1 MPESTH
7 IFIQNGLLI
16 DGNGGPPAEHAG
28 LLVEGERIAWV
39 GRMAERPSIPPGTQV
54 IDAAGKTLMPGL
66 IEAHLHLSYRDVRDL
81 PDLDLKCPVEET
93 TIRAVAHAKICLES
107 GYTAAVSAGA
117 LHRVDVAMRNAI
129 REGIIEGPRLLAA
142 GRDIS
147 ATAGMLDWNGSWL
160 KLGMEGLGIFA
171 DGVDECRKAAR
182 QVIKEGADIVKTY
195 VTGEGM
201 LFECTAEEVTY
212 SEEEI
217 RVICEEA
224 HRRNRMVS
232 AHSRGAEGCKMSVRA
247 GVDILDHGTLVDD
260 ECIDLI
266 AARNVFVVPALNYQ
280 IAVLERG
287 PEFGFPEEFL
297 DRTMYRQELE
307 AAYGNMRK
315 LFNAGVRVLPGGDYG
330 FAWCPHGE
338 YARDLQTFV
347 ESIGLT
353 PMQTIVAATKW
364 GSELMRMPDRIGT
377 LEAGKLADLLLVDGN
392 PLDDIRIL
400 QDKSKLA
407 LVMQGG
413 RVKAGT
419 LVQQVMQAAS

>member
-1 MPESTH
+1 MEQTTL
-7 IFIQNGLLI
+7 IRNGLLI
-16 DGNGGPPAEHAG
+16 DGNGGSPVENAG
-28 LLVEGERIAWV
+28 ILVEGERIAWV
-39 GRMAERPSIPPGTQV
+39 GRMAEFPSARLGPPGRE
-54 IDAAGKTLMPGL
+54 IDATGKTIMPGL

-93 TIRAVAHAKICLES
+93 TIHAVAHAKICLES

-117 LHRVDVAMRNAI
+117 LHRVDVALRNAI
-129 REGIIEGPRLLAA
+129 RAGVVPGPRLIAA
-142 GRDIS
+142 GRDICG
-147 ATAGMLDWNGSWL
+147 TGGMLDWNGSWL

-171 DGVDECRKAAR
+171 DGVEECRKAAR
-182 QVIKEGADIVKTY
+182 VVIKEGADIVKTY

-201 LFECTAEEVTY
+201 IFECTADEVTFT
-212 SEEEI
+212 EEEI

-224 HRRNRMVS
+224 HRRNRRVS
-232 AHSRGAEGCKMSVRA
+232 AHSRGAEGCKISVRA
-247 GVDILDHGTLVDD
+247 GIDILDHGTLVDE

-287 PEFGFPEEFL
+287 PEFGFPQEFL
-297 DRTMYRQELE
+297 DRTLYREELE
-307 AAYGNMRK
+307 QACVNMRK

-347 ESIGLT
+347 EMIGLT
-353 PMQTIVAATKW
+353 PMQTLVAATKW
-364 GSELMRMPDRIGT
+364 GGELMRMENEIGT
-377 LEAGKLADLLLVDGN
+377 LEQGKFADLLVVDGN
-392 PLDDIRIL
+392 PLDDIRLL
-400 QDKSKLA
+400 QDKTRLA

-413 RVKAGT
+413 QPKAGT
-419 LVQQVMQAAS
+419 LPLEG

>member
-1 MPESTH
+1 
-7 IFIQNGLLI
+7 
-16 DGNGGPPAEHAG
+16 
-28 LLVEGERIAWV
+28 
-39 GRMAERPSIPPGTQV
+39 
-54 IDAAGKTLMPGL
+54 
-66 IEAHLHLSYRDVRDL
+66 
-81 PDLDLKCPVEET
+81 
-93 TIRAVAHAKICLES
+93 
-107 GYTAAVSAGA
+107 
-117 LHRVDVAMRNAI
+117 MRNAI
-129 REGIIEGPRLLAA
+129 RDGIIPGPRLVAA
-142 GRDIS
+142 GRDICG
-147 ATAGMLDWNGSWL
+147 TGGMLDWNGSWL

-182 QVIKEGADIVKTY
+182 MVIKEGADIVKTY

-201 LFECTAEEVTY
+201 IFECTADEVTF

-224 HRRNRMVS
+224 HRRGKQVS

-260 ECIDLI
+260 ECIEMI

-280 IAVLERG
+280 KAVLERG
-287 PEFGFPEEFL
+287 PEFGFPQEFL

-307 AAYGNMRK
+307 AACVNMRK

-347 ESIGLT
+347 EEIGLT
-353 PMQTIVAATKW
+353 PMQTLVAATKW
-364 GSELMRMPDRIGT
+364 GSELMRMEDRIGT
-377 LEAGKLADLLLVDGN
+377 LETGKLADLLLVDGN

-400 QDKSKLA
+400 QDRSRLA

-413 RVKAGT
+413 QAKAGT
-419 LVQQVMQAAS
+419 MGLQYPGAAGIAA

>member
-1 MPESTH
+1 MPASPRTL
-7 IFIQNGLLI
+7 IQNVTLV
-16 DGNGGPPAEHAG
+16 DGTGAPPREGAG

-39 GRMAERPSIPPGTQV
+39 GQMDQAPLVEPDTRVVDGG
-54 IDAAGKTLMPGL
+54 GKTLLPGL

-93 TIRAVAHAKICLES
+93 TIRAVAHARLCLEC

-129 REGIIEGPRLLAA
+129 RDGIIEGPRLLAA
-142 GRDIS
+142 GRDIC

-171 DGVDECRKAAR
+171 DGPDECRKAAR
-182 QVIKEGADIVKTY
+182 MVIKEGADIVKVY

-201 LFECTAEEVTY
+201 IFDCQAEEVTY

-224 HRRNRMVS
+224 HRRNKMVS
-232 AHSRGAEGCKMSVRA
+232 AHSRGAEGCKMALRA
-247 GVDILDHGTLVDD
+247 GVDILDHGTLIDD
-260 ECIDLI
+260 ECIELI
-266 AARNVFVVPALNYQ
+266 VRNNVFVVPALNYQ
-280 IAVLERG
+280 LAIIARG
-287 PEFGFPEEFL
+287 PEFGFPEEFMRRTGYQEEL
-297 DRTMYRQELE
+297 D
-307 AAYGNMRK
+307 AAYVNLRK
-315 LFNAGVRVLPGGDYG
+315 LLDAGGKVLPGGDYG

-347 ESIGLT
+347 EHLGMSPLEVLT
-353 PMQTIVAATKW
+353 AATRW
-364 GSELMRMPDRIGT
+364 GSELMRMEDQIGT
-377 LEAGKLADLLLVDGN
+377 LEAGKLADLLLVEGN
-392 PLDDIRIL
+392 PLADIRIL
-400 QDKSKLA
+400 QDRSRIA

-413 RVKAGT
+413 IARAGT
-419 LVQQVMQAAS
+419 LGLHHR

>member
-1 MPESTH
+1 MPAPNA
-7 IFIQNGLLI
+7 ILIRNGLLI
-16 DGNGGPPAEHAG
+16 DGNGGLPVEDAG
-28 LLVEGERIAWV
+28 LLVAGEKIAWA
-39 GRMAERPSIPPGTQV
+39 GPMAGAPAVEPETTI
-54 IDAAGKTLMPGL
+54 IDASGKAILPGL

-81 PDLDLKCPVEET
+81 PDLDLKCPPEET
-93 TIRAVAHAKICLES
+93 TIRAVAHARLCLQS

-129 REGIIEGPRLLAA
+129 RDGVIEGPRLVAA
-142 GRDIS
+142 GRDIC

-182 QVIKEGADIVKTY
+182 MVIKEGADVVKTY

-201 LFECTAEEVTY
+201 IFECTADEVTY

-224 HRRNRMVS
+224 HRRNRLVS
-232 AHSRGAEGCKMSVRA
+232 AQSRGAEGCKIIVRA
-247 GVDILDHGTLVDD
+247 GVDILDHGTMVDD
-260 ECIDLI
+260 EAIDLI

-280 IAVLERG
+280 LAILERG
-287 PEFGFPEEFL
+287 PEFGFPQEFM
-297 DRTMYRQELE
+297 DRTMYREE
-307 AAYGNMRK
+307 VEMACVNMRK

-347 ESIGLT
+347 ELIGLT
-353 PMQTIVAATKW
+353 PMQTLVAATRW
-364 GSELMRMPDRIGT
+364 GSELLRMEDQIGT

-392 PLDDIRIL
+392 PLEDIRLL
-400 QDKSKLA
+400 QEKARLA

-413 RVKAGT
+413 QAKAGT
-419 LVQQVMQAAS
+419 LGL

>member
-1 MPESTH
+1 MADSST
-7 IFIQNGLLI
+7 FIKNALLI
-16 DGNGGPPAEHAG
+16 DGNGGPPVENAG
-28 LLVEGERIAWV
+28 LLVEGEAIRWV
-39 GRMAERPSIPPGTQV
+39 GRMAEAPKAPPGTRE
-54 IDAAGKTLMPGL
+54 IDAAGKTLLPGL

-93 TIRAVAHAKICLES
+93 TIRAVAHARLCLES

-117 LHRVDVAMRNAI
+117 LHRVDVAMRDAI
-129 REGIIEGPRLLAA
+129 RAGIIEGPRLAAA
-142 GRDIS
+142 GRDIC

-201 LFECTAEEVTY
+201 IFECTADEVTY

-224 HRRNRMVS
+224 HRRNRLVS
-232 AHSRGAEGCKMSVRA
+232 AHSRGAEGCKISVRA
-247 GVDILDHGTLVDD
+247 GVDILDHGTLVD
-260 ECIDLI
+260 EEAIDLI

-280 IAVLERG
+280 LAILERG
-287 PEFGFPEEFL
+287 PEFGFPQAFM
-297 DRTMYRQELE
+297 DRTGYREELE
-307 AAYGNMRK
+307 TAAVNMRR

-347 ESIGLT
+347 EMIGLT
-353 PMQTIVAATKW
+353 PMQTLVAATKW
-364 GSELMRMPDRIGT
+364 GSELLRMEDKIGT
-377 LEAGKLADLLLVDGN
+377 LEPGKLADLLLVDGN
-392 PLDDIRIL
+392 PLQDIRIL
-400 QDKSKLA
+400 QDRSRLA

-413 RVKAGT
+413 QAKSGT
-419 LVQQVMQAAS
+419 LGVREP

>member
-1 MPESTH
+1 MPEAGQTL
-7 IFIQNGLLI
+7 IRNGLLI
-16 DGNGGPPAEHAG
+16 DGNGGPPVENAG
-28 LLVEGERIAWV
+28 VLVSGERIAWV
-39 GRMAERPSIPPGTQV
+39 GRMPDAPPV
-54 IDAAGKTLMPGL
+54 SPDARVVDATGKTIMPGL
-66 IEAHLHLSYRDVRDL
+66 IEAHLHLSYRDVKDL
-81 PDLDLKCPVEET
+81 ADLDLKCPVEET
-93 TIRAVAHAKICLES
+93 TIRAVAHARICLES

-129 REGIIEGPRLLAA
+129 REGIIEGPRLVAA

-182 QVIKEGADIVKTY
+182 LVIKEGADIVKTY

-201 LFECTAEEVTY
+201 IFECQAEEVTF

-224 HRRNRMVS
+224 HRRGKRVS

-260 ECIDLI
+260 EAIELI
-266 AARNVFVVPALNYQ
+266 AERNVFVVPALNYQ
-280 IAVLERG
+280 VAVLERG

-307 AAYGNMRK
+307 AAYVNMRK

-330 FAWCPHGE
+330 FAWCPHGG

-347 ESIGLT
+347 ENIGLT
-353 PMQTIVAATKW
+353 PMQTLVAATKW
-364 GSELMRMPDRIGT
+364 GSELMRMEEEIGT
-377 LEAGKLADLLLVDGN
+377 LEKGKLADVLVVDGN

-400 QDKSKLA
+400 QDKSRLV

-413 RVKAGT
+413 RAKAGT
-419 LVQQVMQAAS
+419 LGLQYGNSQ

>member
-1 MPESTH
+1 MPLPTAT
-7 IFIQNGLLI
+7 FIKNGFLI
-16 DGNGGPPAEHAG
+16 DGNGGPPTERAG
-28 LLVEGERIAWV
+28 LLVQGEKIAWV
-39 GRMAERPSIPPGTQV
+39 GRMEEAPAVPPDARV
-54 IDAAGKTLMPGL
+54 IDAPGKTIMPGL
-66 IEAHLHLSYRDVRDL
+66 VEAHLHLSYRDVRDL

-117 LHRVDVAMRNAI
+117 LHRVDVAMRNSI
-129 REGIIEGPRLLAA
+129 REGIIDGPRLVAA
-142 GRDIS
+142 GRDIC

-182 QVIKEGADIVKTY
+182 MVIKEGADIVKTY

-201 LFECTAEEVTY
+201 IFECTADEVTY

-224 HRRNRMVS
+224 HRRGKRVS

-247 GVDILDHGTLVDD
+247 GVDILDHGTLVDE

-266 AARNVFVVPALNYQ
+266 AERNVFVVPALNYQ
-280 IAVLERG
+280 VAVLARG
-287 PEFGFPEEFL
+287 GDFGFTPEFL
-297 DRTMYRQELE
+297 DRTLYREELE
-307 AAYGNMRK
+307 TACVNMRK
-315 LFNAGVRVLPGGDYG
+315 LFDAGVRVLPGGDYG

-347 ESIGLT
+347 EDIGLT
-353 PMQTIVAATKW
+353 PMQTLVAATKW
-364 GSELMRMPDRIGT
+364 GSELMRMEDQIGT

-392 PLDDIRIL
+392 PLDDICVL
-400 QDKSKLA
+400 QDKSRLA
-407 LVMQGG
+407 RVMQGG
-413 RVKAGT
+413 KTKAGT
-419 LVQQVMQAAS
+419 LGHNPS

>member
-1 MPESTH
+1 MTASS
-7 IFIQNGLLI
+7 ILIKNALLI
-16 DGNGGPPAEHAG
+16 DGNGGPPVENAG
-28 LLVEGERIAWV
+28 LLVEGESIRWV
-39 GRMAERPSIPPGTQV
+39 GRMADAPPAPPGAREV
-54 IDAAGKTLMPGL
+54 DAAGKTLIPGL
-66 IEAHLHLSYRDVRDL
+66 VEAHLHLSYRDVRDL

-93 TIRAVAHAKICLES
+93 TIRAVAHARICLES

-117 LHRVDVAMRNAI
+117 LHRVDVAMRDAI
-129 REGIIEGPRLLAA
+129 RAGVIEGPRLAAA
-142 GRDIS
+142 GRDIC

-201 LFECTAEEVTY
+201 IFECTAEEVTY

-224 HRRNRMVS
+224 HRRNRLVS
-232 AHSRGAEGCKMSVRA
+232 AHSRGAEGCKISVRA

-260 ECIDLI
+260 EAIDLI
-266 AARNVFVVPALNYQ
+266 AGRNVFVVPALNYQ
-280 IAVLERG
+280 LAILDRG
-287 PEFGFPEEFL
+287 PEFGFPQEFM
-297 DRTMYRQELE
+297 DRTLYREELE
-307 AAYGNMRK
+307 TACVNMRK

-347 ESIGLT
+347 ELIGLT
-353 PMQTIVAATKW
+353 PMQTLVAATKW
-364 GSELMRMPDRIGT
+364 GSELLRMEDQIGT

-392 PLDDIRIL
+392 PLQDIRIL
-400 QDKSKLA
+400 QDRNRLA

-413 RVKAGT
+413 RARSGT
-419 LVQQVMQAAS
+419 LERQHAQ

>member
-1 MPESTH
+1 MAESSTTL
-7 IFIQNGLLI
+7 IRGGLLI
-16 DGNGGPPAEHAG
+16 DGNGGPPVENAG
-28 LLVEGERIAWV
+28 LLVEGERIRWV
-39 GRMAERPSIPPGTQV
+39 GRMAEYRPLADAPADRE
-54 IDAAGKTLMPGL
+54 IDATGKTIMPGL
-66 IEAHLHLSYRDVRDL
+66 IEAHLHLSYRDVKEL
-81 PDLDLKCPVEET
+81 GDLDLKCPVEET
-93 TIRAVAHAKICLES
+93 TIRAVAHAKLCLQC

-117 LHRVDVAMRNAI
+117 LHRIDIALRDSI
-129 REGIIEGPRLLAA
+129 RAGIIEGPRLLAA

-182 QVIKEGADIVKTY
+182 MVIKEGADIVKTY

-201 LFECTAEEVTY
+201 IFECTAEEVTY

-217 RVICEEA
+217 RAICEEG
-224 HRRNRMVS
+224 HRRGRMVS

-247 GVDILDHGTLVDD
+247 GVDILDHGTLIDN
-260 ECIDLI
+260 ECVDLI
-266 AARNVFVVPALNYQ
+266 AERNVFVVPALNYQ
-280 IAVLERG
+280 VAILERG
-287 PEFGFPEEFL
+287 PDFGFPQEFL
-297 DRTMYRQELE
+297 DKTMYREELE
-307 AAYGNMRK
+307 SAYVNMRK

-347 ESIGLT
+347 ENIGLT

-364 GSELMRMPDRIGT
+364 GSELMRMPDEIGT
-377 LEAGKLADLLLVDGN
+377 LEAGKLADVLVVDGN
-392 PLDDIRIL
+392 PLEDIRIL
-400 QDKSKLA
+400 QDRSRLA

-413 RVKAGT
+413 SPKAGT
-419 LVQQVMQAAS
+419 LALEYRV